1 MLSVPS
7 TVKVLPRILRSLV
20 APLVELVAVER
31 TYMFLSLDT
40 ALLALSYAL
49 TSEPAVP
56 PMVPPL
62 VGRLATLME
71 PELVL
76 LRLEMALAGTQPAT
90 LPMVTYTWEPE
101 ASR

>member
-1 MLSVPS
+1 M
-7 TVKVLPRILRSLV
+7 
-20 APLVELVAVER
+20 
-31 TYMFLSLDT
+31 
-40 ALLALSYAL
+40 
-49 TSEPAVP
+49 EPA
-56 PMVPPL
+56 VPPL

>member
-1 MLSVPS
+1 MPS

-40 ALLALSYAL
+40 ALLALSYIF
-49 TSEPAVP
+49 TPEAVP
-56 PMVPPL
+56 PVEPAVPPL
-62 VGRLATLME
+62 VGRLATLIE

>member
-1 MLSVPS
+1 M
-7 TVKVLPRILRSLV
+7 
-20 APLVELVAVER
+20 VELVAVER